1 MIVYQAK
8 IIDEETGEVL
18 IQISS
23 NSEEGLMEEM
33 SKRKWID
40 AVRQYKLKSEELSE
54 QQESEESKL
63 QESQFADTDFDKTD
77 NEDLGAKI

>member
-8 IIDEETGEVL
+8 IIDEETEEVL

-40 AVRQYKLKSEELSE
+40 AVRQHELESE
-54 QQESEESKL
+54 QQDSEDSKL